1 MKKELLTFKD
11 PKSPISEV
19 FRSLRTNIQFMSSD
33 KDLKTI
39 LITSTVSGEGK
50 SLVTANLAITFAQT
64 GKKVILVDADMR
76 KGRQHQIFT
85 TPQKPGLSNYLSNVM
100 DEPKKTNLKG
110 KAENDLEN
118 YVKSTDVENLWII
131 PAGNV
136 PPNPSELLVNE
147 RMKKL
152 IKKLKDTYDI
162 VIFDGTPSLL
172 VTDAIILSRMVDS
185 TIIVTSYKET
195 KMENLKKVKR
205 DIQNV
210 GGKIAGIILNKMP
223 ISMKKY
229 ENSYYYGKH
238 EQGCFETDRKNKI
251 EVQEVENGVSIAEP
265 IIKKEDEVLEELK
278 QYLDLNKENDEK
290 IEEVEERIE
299 EKVPE
304 KKNEKKAKRGKRL
317 KDD

>member
-110 KAENDLEN
+110 KAEN

-229 ENSYYYGKH
+229 EDSYYYGKH
-238 EQGCFETDRKNKI
+238 EQGCFETDRTNKI
-251 EVQEVENGVSIAEP
+251 EVQEVENEVSVAEP
-265 IIKKEDEVLEELK
+265 IIKKEDEVLEELEK
-278 QYLDLNKENDEK
+278 YLSSN
-290 IEEVEERIE
+290 E
-299 EKVPE
+299 EKKEENWVN
-304 KKNEKKAKRGKRL
+304 KMGKRGKRL